1 MKQQIRFTNSYD
13 GVRIA
18 YATSGSGP
26 PLVKVANWLSHLE
39 FDRNSPV
46 WAHWLAELSSGFTL
60 IRYDER
66 GCGLSDWEVT
76 DFSLEAWVRDL
87 EMVVDALNL
96 ERFPLLAL
104 SQGGAVAIAY
114 AARHPERVSHLILVG
129 AFARGFIHQNESPRS
144 RELYDTLT
152 QMIGLGWGKSNP
164 AFRQVFTSFFIPDAT
179 PDQAT
184 WFNDLMR
191 VSTSP
196 ENAVRFHEAF
206 NTLDVQ
212 HLAPKVIAP
221 TLVLHAQQDSVV
233 RFRESRLLASLIPG
247 ARFVP
252 LHSRNHVLLADEPAW
267 PMFLA
272 EVRDFLGEGQSA
284 GVRSAPGS
292 FPELTDRELEVLDLI
307 AQGLGNTEIAE
318 QLVISPSTLRN
329 HITSIF
335 SKLDVTN
342 RAQAIV
348 LARESGF
355 GQRP

>member
-1 MKQQIRFTNSYD
+1 MRQQIRFCRSYD
-13 GVRIA
+13 GVKIA

-39 FDRNSPV
+39 FDWNSPI
-46 WAHWLAELSSGFTL
+46 WAHWLTELSSGFTL

-66 GCGLSDWEVT
+66 GCGLSDWDVT

-87 EMVVDALNL
+87 ELVVDALNL

-129 AFARGFIHQNESPRS
+129 SFARGFIHQNETARS
-144 RELYDTLT
+144 RELYEALT
-152 QMIGLGWGKSNP
+152 QMIGLGWGKTNP
-164 AFRQVFTSFFIPDAT
+164 AFRQVFTSFFVPDAT
-179 PDQAT
+179 PEQAK

-196 ENAVRFHEAF
+196 ENAVRFHQAF

-212 HLAPKVIAP
+212 TLAPNITAP
-221 TLVLHAQQDSVV
+221 TLVLHSQEDAVV
-233 RFRESRLLASLIPG
+233 RFREGRLLASLIPS

-252 LHSRNHVLLADEPAW
+252 LHSHNHVLLADEPAW
-267 PMFLA
+267 PHFLA
-272 EVRDFLGEGQSA
+272 EIRDFLSGAS
-284 GVRSAPGS
+284 RLSSPFS
-292 FPELTDRELEVLDLI
+292 DLTSREFEVLDLI
-307 AQGLGNTEIAE
+307 AQGLDNAGIAA
-318 QLVISPSTLRN
+318 QLVISPATVRN

-335 SKLDVTN
+335 SKLDVSS

-348 LARESGF
+348 RARDAGL
-355 GQRP
+355 GQPPI